1 MKGYYNHVGYMGYV
15 EGRWVLFSCEQ
26 DYMEYMEG

>member
-1 MKGYYNHVGYMGYV
+1 MNGYYNHVGSMGYV

>member
-26 DYMEYMEG
+26 DYVEYMEG

>member
-1 MKGYYNHVGYMGYV
+1 MKGYYNHVGYRGYV

-26 DYMEYMEG
+26 DYMAYMEG